1 MVLLPIGEEDKMI
14 KFIIVLSF
22 IIIDFISGIISAL
35 KNKEFT
41 SGVMRKGLYN
51 KSGEL
56 ILLGV
61 GYLVSYTMK
70 YYDIGYSNTFYITV
84 SIYII
89 AMEIS
94 SIVENVGKINPK
106 LVPYVIRKCFKQ
118 LQEKG

>member
-1 MVLLPIGEEDKMI
+1 MN
-14 KFIIVLSF
+14 KFIIVLLF
-22 IIIDFISGIISAL
+22 IIIDFISGVICAL

-56 ILLGV
+56 LLLGV
-61 GYLVSYTMK
+61 GYLISYTMK

-118 LQEKG
+118 LQERE

>member
-1 MVLLPIGEEDKMI
+1 MI

-22 IIIDFISGIISAL
+22 IIIDFISGVICAL

-106 LVPYVIRKCFKQ
+106 LVPYVIRQCFKQ
-118 LQEKG
+118 LQEKE

>member
-1 MVLLPIGEEDKMI
+1 MI
-14 KFIIVLSF
+14 KILIVLAFIIV
-22 IIIDFISGIISAL
+22 DFISGIICAL

-41 SGVMRKGLYN
+41 SAVMRKGLYN

-56 ILLGV
+56 IMLGV

-70 YYDIGYSNTFYITV
+70 YYDIGYSNTFYVTV

-118 LQEKG
+118 LQEKE

>member
-1 MVLLPIGEEDKMI
+1 MI
-14 KFIIVLSF
+14 KIIIVLLF
-22 IIIDFISGIISAL
+22 IIIDFISGIICAL

-41 SGVMRKGLYN
+41 SGVMRRGLYN

-70 YYDIGYSNTFYITV
+70 YYNIGYSSTFYLTV
-84 SIYII
+84 SAYII
-89 AMEIS
+89 IMEIS
-94 SIVENVGKINPK
+94 SIIENVGKIYPK

-118 LQEKG
+118 LQEKE

>member
-1 MVLLPIGEEDKMI
+1 MI
-14 KFIIVLSF
+14 KILIVLAF
-22 IIIDFISGIISAL
+22 IIIDFVSGIVCAL
-35 KNKEFT
+35 KKKEFT
-41 SGVMRKGLYN
+41 SAVMRKGLYN

-70 YYDIGYSNTFYITV
+70 YYNIGYSSTFYNTV

-89 AMEIS
+89 IMELS
-94 SIVENVGKINPK
+94 SIVENVGKINQK

-118 LQEKG
+118 LQEKE